1 MRMLNVNNKGE
12 FNEINKL
19 DFIDSD
25 VYIVDDEKTIY
36 IWVGNEVPQDLK
48 DKTASIARTLDKD
61 RGGAAKILIMKQKR
75 EYGSFL
81 AMMDD
86 LRKGLIPGHTV
97 ERRPE
102 LDLKLE
108 DSKEEISAE
117 ADEDPEVIKWLNQL
131 EKHRKGAP
139 EEILLDVITETVE
152 NAVETS
158 TKIPQLQVLPEGF
171 IMEDQVKVGAYYL
184 SQEGYDYNELCW
196 ILAEKI
202 MKESLKMP
210 SIEDIRL
217 KAEQVFA
224 SSCTYDELCW
234 LNSEIDILR
243 HYFFEEKTPGFF
255 D

>member
-1 MRMLNVNNKGE
+1 MLNVNSQGE
-12 FNEINKL
+12 FNEVEKL
-19 DFIDSD
+19 AFLNSD

-36 IWVGNEVPQDLK
+36 IWVGNDVPQDLK
-48 DKTASIARTLDKD
+48 DKTASIARALDKD

-102 LDLKLE
+102 LDLTLE
-108 DSKEEISAE
+108 ESEEEVNPKEVEEPEVVKWLKQQKEYRKETPEEKYLDVVADTVEEEI
-117 ADEDPEVIKWLNQL
+117 EVSDRMPIQK
-131 EKHRKGAP
+131 E
-139 EEILLDVITETVE
+139 
-152 NAVETS
+152 
-158 TKIPQLQVLPEGF
+158 LPEGF
-171 IMEDQVKVGAYYL
+171 VMEDHVKVAAYYL
-184 SQEGYDYNELCW
+184 SREGYDYNELCW

-210 SIEDIRL
+210 SIEDIRI

-234 LNSEIDILR
+234 LNAEIDILTK
-243 HYFFEEKTPGFF
+243 YFFEEKKPGFF

>member
-1 MRMLNVNNKGE
+1 MLNVNKKGE

-36 IWVGNEVPQDLK
+36 IWVGNKVPQDLK

-81 AMMDD
+81 AMMHD
-86 LRKGLIPGHTV
+86 LKKGLIPGHTV

-108 DSKEEISAE
+108 ESKEATSAE
-117 ADEDPEVIKWLNQL
+117 TDEDPEVIKWLNQQ
-131 EKHRKGAP
+131 KNYRKAAP
-139 EEILLDVITETVE
+139 KEIYLDIITETVE
-152 NAVETS
+152 NVIEPEP
-158 TKIPQLQVLPEGF
+158 KIPQIQVLPEGF
-171 IMEDQVKVGAYYL
+171 IMEDHVKVGAYFL

-217 KAEQVFA
+217 KAEQVFN
-224 SSCTYDELCW
+224 SSCSYDELCW
-234 LNSEIDILR
+234 LSAEIDILR
-243 HYFFEEKTPGFF
+243 RYFFEEKKPGFF

>member
-1 MRMLNVNNKGE
+1 MRLYKMYKGE
-12 FNEINKL
+12 LNEINKL

-36 IWVGNEVPQDLK
+36 IWVGNDVPQNLK
-48 DKTASIARTLDKD
+48 DTTANIARSLDKD

-86 LRKGLIPGHTV
+86 LKRGLIPGNTI

-108 DSKEEISAE
+108 DLKEKASAE
-117 ADEDPEVIKWLNQL
+117 KEVDPEVIKWLNQQK
-131 EKHRKGAP
+131 KHGKVDP
-139 EEILLDVITETVE
+139 EEMYLDVIAETVE
-152 NAVETS
+152 SEIETS
-158 TKIPQLQVLPEGF
+158 SKIPQIQELPESF
-171 IMEDQVKVGAYYL
+171 IMEDQVKIGAYFL
-184 SQEGYDYNELCW
+184 SREGYDYNELCW
-196 ILAEKI
+196 ILAERI

-217 KAEQVFA
+217 KAEQVFN

-234 LNSEIDILR
+234 LNAEIDILR
-243 HYFFEEKTPGFF
+243 RYFFEEKTPGFF

>member
-12 FNEINKL
+12 ISQIKNL
-19 DFIDSD
+19 DFLDSD

-36 IWVGNEVPQDLK
+36 IWVGNDVNQELK

-102 LDLKLE
+102 LDLTLDESEK
-108 DSKEEISAE
+108 EISTE
-117 ADEDPEVIKWLNQL
+117 EPEEPEVVKWLNQV
-131 EKHRKGAP
+131 KQYRKTTP
-139 EEILLDVITETVE
+139 EEKYFDVIAETVE
-152 NAVETS
+152 DEIEPS
-158 TKIPQLQVLPEGF
+158 PKLPEIQELPEGF
-171 IMEDQVKVGAYYL
+171 VMEDHIKVGAYFL
-184 SQEGYDYNELCW
+184 SKEGYDYNELCW

-210 SIEDIRL
+210 SIEDIRQ
-217 KAEQVFA
+217 KAEEVFA

-234 LNSEIDILR
+234 LNAEIDILR
-243 HYFFEEKTPGFF
+243 QYFFEEKQPSFF

>member
-12 FNEINKL
+12 FNEISKL
-19 DFIDSD
+19 DFLDSD

-36 IWVGNEVPQDLK
+36 IWVGNDVSQDLK

-86 LRKGLIPGHTV
+86 LKKGLIPGHTV

-102 LDLKLE
+102 LELTLE
-108 DSKEEISAE
+108 ESEEEISAKE
-117 ADEDPEVIKWLNQL
+117 VEDPEVVKWLKQQKQYR
-131 EKHRKGAP
+131 EIAP
-139 EEILLDVITETVE
+139 EEKYLDVIAETVE
-152 NAVETS
+152 EEIETS
-158 TKIPQLQVLPEGF
+158 DKLPKIQELPEGF

-234 LNSEIDILR
+234 LNAEIDILR
-243 HYFFEEKTPGFF
+243 RYFFEEKTPGFF

>member
-12 FNEINKL
+12 FNEISKL
-19 DFIDSD
+19 DFLDSD

-36 IWVGNEVPQDLK
+36 IWVGNQVTQELK
-48 DKTASIARTLDKD
+48 DKTAGIARTLDKD

-86 LRKGLIPGHTV
+86 LKKGLIPGHTV

-102 LDLKLE
+102 LDLTLE
-108 DSKEEISAE
+108 ESDEPIGAEEVE
-117 ADEDPEVIKWLNQL
+117 EPEVVQWLNQV
-131 EKHRKGAP
+131 KQYRKSTP
-139 EEILLDVITETVE
+139 EEKYLDVIAETVE
-152 NAVETS
+152 EEIETS
-158 TKIPQLQVLPEGF
+158 DKMPKIQELPEGF
-171 IMEDQVKVGAYYL
+171 IMEDHVKVGAYYL
-184 SQEGYDYNELCW
+184 SKEGYDYNELCW

-210 SIEDIRL
+210 SIEDIRQ

-234 LNSEIDILR
+234 LNAEIDILR
-243 HYFFEEKTPGFF
+243 RFFFEEKKPGFF

>member
-1 MRMLNVNNKGE
+1 MLNVNNMGE
-12 FNEINKL
+12 FNEISKL
-19 DFIDSD
+19 DFLDSD

-36 IWVGNEVPQDLK
+36 IWVGNDVTQELK
-48 DKTASIARTLDKD
+48 DKTAGIARTLDKD

-86 LRKGLIPGHTV
+86 LKKGLIPGHTI

-102 LDLKLE
+102 LELTLE
-108 DSKEEISAE
+108 ESDEITSVEEVE
-117 ADEDPEVIKWLNQL
+117 EPEVVQWLNQV
-131 EKHRKGAP
+131 KQYRKSTP
-139 EEILLDVITETVE
+139 EEKYLDVIAETVE
-152 NAVETS
+152 EEIEPS
-158 TKIPQLQVLPEGF
+158 DKMPKIQELPEGF
-171 IMEDQVKVGAYYL
+171 IMEDHVKVGAYYL
-184 SQEGYDYNELCW
+184 SKEGYDYNELCW

-210 SIEDIRL
+210 SIEDIRQ

-234 LNSEIDILR
+234 LNAEIDILR
-243 HYFFEEKTPGFF
+243 KYFFEEKKPSFF

>member
-1 MRMLNVNNKGE
+1 MRTYKVNTKGE
-12 FNEINKL
+12 LNDINKL

-36 IWVGNEVPQDLK
+36 IWVGNDVPQNLK
-48 DKTASIARTLDKD
+48 DTTASIARKLDKD
-61 RGGAAKILIMKQKR
+61 KGGAAKILIMKQKR

-86 LRKGLIPGHTV
+86 LKKGLIPGDTI

-102 LDLKLE
+102 LELKLN
-108 DSKEEISAE
+108 DTKETVSVEES
-117 ADEDPEVIKWLNQL
+117 EDPEVVKWLNQL
-131 EKHRKGAP
+131 KNHRKAAP
-139 EEILLDVITETVE
+139 EEIFLDII
-152 NAVETS
+152 VETIENEIETIS
-158 TKIPQLQVLPEGF
+158 RIPPIQELPEDF
-171 IMEDQVKVGAYYL
+171 IMEDHVKIAAYFL
-184 SQEGYDYNELCW
+184 SHEGYDYNELCW

-217 KAEQVFA
+217 KAEQVFG

-234 LNSEIDILR
+234 LNAEFDILR
-243 HYFFEEKTPGFF
+243 RYFFEEKQPTFY

>member
-12 FNEINKL
+12 FNEIDKL

-36 IWVGNEVPQDLK
+36 IWVGNEVSQDLK

-86 LRKGLIPGHTV
+86 LKKGLIPGHTV

-102 LDLKLE
+102 LDLTLE
-108 DSKEEISAE
+108 ESEDEISAE
-117 ADEDPEVIKWLNQL
+117 EVEDPEVVKWLKQT
-131 EKHRKGAP
+131 KQYRKVTP
-139 EEILLDVITETVE
+139 EDIYLDVVAETVE
-152 NAVETS
+152 NDIETS
-158 TKIPQLQVLPEGF
+158 SKIPEIQVLPEGF
-171 IMEDQVKVGAYYL
+171 IMEDHVKVGAYYL

-234 LNSEIDILR
+234 LNAEFDVLR
-243 HYFFEEKTPGFF
+243 RYFFEEKKPGFF